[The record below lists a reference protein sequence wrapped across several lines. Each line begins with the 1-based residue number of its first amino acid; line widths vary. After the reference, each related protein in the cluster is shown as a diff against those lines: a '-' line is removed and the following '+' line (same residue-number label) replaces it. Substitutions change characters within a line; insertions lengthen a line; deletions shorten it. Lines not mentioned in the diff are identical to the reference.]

1 MMNKFKVPVKIF
13 MWAAVGAIFMILADF
28 IIKNIA
34 TNGTSMT
41 TLFFFAWPSGAIV
54 LFVLSKNMGGVR
66 YHLYPKYPKVLLVRG
81 LFLVMAAYF
90 LFNSLLHN
98 PFSQHIMITQLAP
111 IFTLIFSVV
120 FFKETLNK
128 KICVVILLCVLG
140 LWLIIDPRFDSA
152 SSFLFL
158 ALITAIIQGGSH
170 TFVAGNAHRV
180 TPLGFTFWGTGLLA
194 FVGGILWFLFERNM
208 PDLKTIFWIQLTSLS
223 ACVGLSMLAYALQQ
237 ARPNVG
243 QVSVMLY
250 IQTPAAIFLGWFF
263 FSEQLAINSIIGAC
277 LIVVSGAYLAIN
289 NSSKANRVVMDGI
302 E

>member
-1 MMNKFKVPVKIF
+1 MIHTSKTPVKAFI
-13 MWAAVGAIFMILADF
+13 WATAGAIFLVLADF
-28 IIKNIA
+28 IIKNITA
-34 TNGTSMT
+34 TGTSMA
-41 TLFFFAWPSGAIV
+41 TLFFFAWPSGAIF
-54 LFVLSKNMGGVR
+54 LLILSRNVGGVR
-66 YHLYPKYPKVLLVRG
+66 HHLYPKYPKTLFIRG
-81 LFLVMAAYF
+81 LFLVMAGYF

-111 IFTLIFSVV
+111 VFTLIFSVI
-120 FFKETLNK
+120 FFKEALNK
-128 KICVVILLCVLG
+128 QIYIVILLCVLG

-194 FVGGILWFLFERNM
+194 FVGGILWLLFERDV
-208 PDLKTIFWIQLTSLS
+208 PDLKTLFWIQLTSLS
-223 ACVGLSMLAYALQQ
+223 ACVGLAMLAYALQQ

-263 FSEQLAINSIIGAC
+263 FNEKLAMNSIIGAC
-277 LIVVSGAYLAIN
+277 LIIGAGAYLATN
-289 NSSKANRVVMDGI
+289 NSSKVNRAVTDEI
-302 E
+302 